1 MIRISTK
8 PISYYFLILFV
19 ALLFMGLG
27 ISWWVLAAPT
37 LLLTALTISE
47 VLAVRRLRARG
58 GEQVLSFKVNVPAT
72 LDLGVVVTAEIGWEW
87 HLDSRCDLVAW
98 ALDTQE
104 VVELLPVDSDQWPVT
119 KFTIHPRRLGTWKIT
134 SVQAKFRSPLGF
146 WTRSLRFEVPLRQV
160 RVHPPLH
167 TLSTEDFL
175 DLFSQAPRLVEGR
188 RRRAASREAEL
199 FHSIRRFQTGDPV
212 RSIDARR
219 SALIGQP
226 MVRTFEAH
234 RDHHLIICLDL
245 GRGMLGSI
253 GSSRKLDYYISA
265 MDHLIRSAIAQGDR
279 VSVIGFDQQPRFQY
293 RASKNLAAFAQLI
306 ETADQLQASPH
317 ESDFAKIGP
326 WIQTLSPTRAIV
338 VLMTDVERPSVQENL
353 HESLRGLTHKHLTA
367 ILGLSEPLNDPQESL
382 NELRSEVDDRKLISD
397 PNYANLLYALNI
409 RTQLQASQKQW
420 TQFGANCVVV
430 DRTRWMAATH
440 ALYTQLRAS
449 QFA

>member
-27 ISWWVLAAPT
+27 VSLWFLLPPT
-37 LLLTALTISE
+37 LLLTALTVSE
-47 VLAVRRLRARG
+47 VWAVRRLRAG
-58 GEQVLSFKVNVPAT
+58 GADQVLSFKLNLPAT
-72 LDLGVVVTAEIGWEW
+72 LDLGVVVNGEIMWEW
-87 HLDSRCDLVAW
+87 HLDSRCELVSW
-98 ALDTQE
+98 ALDTAE
-104 VVELLPVDSDQWPVT
+104 VVELLPTNSEEWPVT
-119 KFTIHPRRLGTWKIT
+119 QFQIFPRRLGTWRVT
-134 SVQAKFRSPLGF
+134 TVTARFRSPQGF
-146 WTRSLRFEVPLRQV
+146 WTRSLRFTVPDRKV
-160 RVHPPLH
+160 RIHPPMH

-226 MVRTFEAH
+226 LVRTFEAH

-253 GSSRKLDYYISA
+253 GNSRKLDYYISA

-293 RASKNLAAFAQLI
+293 RASKNLATFAHLI

-317 ESDFAKIGP
+317 ESDFEKIGQ
-326 WIQTLSPTRAIV
+326 WISNLSPTRAIV
-338 VLMTDVERPSVQENL
+338 VLMTDVESPSVQENL
-353 HESLRGLTHKHLTA
+353 HESLRNLTHKHLTA
-367 ILGLSEPLNDPQESL
+367 ILGLSEPLNDPQPSL
-382 NELRSEVDDRKLISD
+382 AALGEEFDDRKLLADLS
-397 PNYANLLYALNI
+397 YANLLYALHI

-430 DRTRWMAATH
+430 DQTRWMAATN